1 MKSRGI
7 KYALWTGA
15 FLIGLLL
22 ALPGPAGA
30 SGFTHAQQHGTFRH
44 AFQQHRFG
52 HSGGHQQPHFFRDDR
67 GFRRHHQHG
76 FNHGHRHF
84 DHGRR
89 FQHPGSFNSHP
100 GFHGGR
106 VIFWWK

>member
-7 KYALWTGA
+7 TQVVWTGA

-52 HSGGHQQPHFFRDDR
+52 NSGQRHNPRFFRDDR
-67 GFRRHHQHG
+67 GFRRRHDPHFRRDNHG
-76 FNHGHRHF
+76 FRHDHRF
-84 DHGRR
+84 R
-89 FQHPGSFNSHP
+89 HPGFFHSHP
-100 GFHGGR
+100 GIHGGR